1 MKRKYELS
9 QNEAF
14 DWANQCPKAVTW
26 LSKLQKK
33 AENAWRLWIYCTQ
46 VGKTPDELLALKQD
60 AGSREAEFLLDNFV
74 ANPTQLSN
82 SVKVNVVIAVKS
94 FYKHNYREL
103 AKACGQITLTKVFP
117 YRRHTKEELVRMHRA
132 AQNPR
137 DRALITFVWSS
148 AIARDSLTRLT
159 WGNLEQ
165 GWTDK
170 QVPSI
175 SLSSEIIKG
184 HGIGRYKGV
193 EQHTF
198 LTPEAKRDLIDYR
211 LWLLHTKKVTSDNSE
226 PIFRDL
232 HPPYGAITG
241 MSLNKIAGMLSRR
254 SGVKFGWHDGRRY
267 VETALEQININPN
280 WARKIRGR
288 KVKGEE
294 APYSRPAVE
303 QLRSKYLE
311 AVPLL
316 EFTQPTQLMELQ
328 KRQEVVERLTSK
340 LVNGQPLSAED
351 NDNIKRYS
359 IKLVQQATQRTRHN
373 GGQVDCD
380 FEEICETQ
388 LLSYLQAGW
397 TIVHKLSDGQVIVKR

>member
-9 QNEAF
+9 QTEAF

-46 VGKTPDELLALKQD
+46 VGKTPDQLLVLKKD
-60 AGSREAEFLLDNFV
+60 PASRDAEFLLDSFV
-74 ANPTQLSN
+74 ANPTALSN

-94 FYKHNYREL
+94 FYKHNYCEL
-103 AKACGQITLTKVFP
+103 ARACGQITLTKVFP
-117 YRRHTKEELVRMHRA
+117 YRRHTKEELVKICRA
-132 AQNPR
+132 CQNPR

-175 SLSSEIIKG
+175 SLQSEIIKG

-211 LWLLHTKKVTSDNSE
+211 LWLLHTKKLTSDNSE

-254 SGVKFGWHDGRRY
+254 SGVKFGWHDARRY
-267 VETALEQININPN
+267 VETVLEEIKIHPN

-294 APYSRPAVE
+294 APYSRPAIE
-303 QLRSKYLE
+303 QLRKAYAE

-328 KRQEVVERLTSK
+328 KRQEIVEVLTDK
-340 LVNGQPLSAED
+340 LMHGEPLGDED
-351 NDNIKRYS
+351 KANIKRYS
-359 IKLVQQATQRTRHN
+359 IKLAQRKTLATRHN
-373 GGQVDCD
+373 GGAIDCD
-380 FEEICETQ
+380 FDQIAETQ

-397 TIVHKLSDGQVIVKR
+397 SIVHKLSDGQLIVKR